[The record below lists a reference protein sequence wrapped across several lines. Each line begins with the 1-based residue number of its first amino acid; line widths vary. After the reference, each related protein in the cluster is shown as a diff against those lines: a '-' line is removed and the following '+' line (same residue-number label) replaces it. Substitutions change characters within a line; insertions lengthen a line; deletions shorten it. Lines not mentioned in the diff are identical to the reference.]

1 MLLFFAIEKK
11 KKIYTKFDCHQ
22 SETMKSIIFTVFL
35 LISATTIIV
44 ACNKPVYKYN
54 ADFEGTW
61 RSLVVYD
68 TILNANVVS
77 EILIDGADGWYKNTC
92 SPCGADLCNCISTQ
106 VGKAVMNTSKT
117 QMKIGSSNSL
127 VLTIQEEP
135 NIDANG
141 IWTMKIQG
149 LRYYKQ

>member
-1 MLLFFAIEKK
+1 
-11 KKIYTKFDCHQ
+11 
-22 SETMKSIIFTVFL
+22 MKSIIFTVFL

-68 TILNANVVS
+68 TILNSNVVS
-77 EILIDGADGWYKNTC
+77 EILIDGEDGWYKNTC
-92 SPCGADLCNCISTQ
+92 SPCGTDLCNCISTQ
-106 VGKAVMNTSKT
+106 VGKAVMNTSR
-117 QMKIGSSNSL
+117 SSNSL

-135 NIDANG
+135 NIDTNG
-141 IWTMKIQG
+141 VWTMKIQG